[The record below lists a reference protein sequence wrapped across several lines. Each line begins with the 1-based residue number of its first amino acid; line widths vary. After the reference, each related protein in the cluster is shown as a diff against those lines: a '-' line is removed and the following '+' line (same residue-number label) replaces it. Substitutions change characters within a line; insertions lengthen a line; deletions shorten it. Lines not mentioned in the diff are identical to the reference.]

1 MEVPVGFS
9 KLNPK
14 KHKVLFPLANVIL
27 NTAKFLEPTA
37 RRTKR
42 APTQAQN

>member
-9 KLNPK
+9 KCNPK

-27 NTAKFLEPTA
+27 NTAKFL
-37 RRTKR
+37 
-42 APTQAQN
+42 Q

>member
-1 MEVPVGFS
+1 MRKRMEGPVGFR

-27 NTAKFLEPTA
+27 NTAKFKE
-37 RRTKR
+37 
-42 APTQAQN
+42 